1 MKIAIIGGGAIGLL
15 FAHYLSREHDV
26 TIYVHKQEQADLL
39 SAKGLVTEREGHS
52 IQTMQKS
59 FLFKDWHGVEDMT
72 IVAVKQYH
80 LPELLPLLK
89 NGQTSKTS
97 ILFLQNGMGHLK
109 WLGQIDKA
117 NVYVGTVEHG
127 SLKISGN
134 HIVHTGTGTTK
145 IAGFSENAAV
155 GLNKTQLTGNS
166 DFPFEWKSDYQQML
180 SEKLLVNAV
189 INPLTAI
196 LQIKNGDLIDNPDYF
211 QVLTRLYD
219 EVSDILRVEDK
230 EKGLHHVHRVCVN
243 TAANFSSMYK
253 DIENGRKTE
262 VDAILGYLLE
272 EAEEIQYDAP
282 LTALFYSMI
291 KGKEISAEK

>member
-15 FAHYLSREHDV
+15 FAHYLSIDHDV
-26 TIYVHKQEQADLL
+26 TIYVHKQEQADLI

-52 IQTMQKS
+52 IKTKQKAL
-59 FLFKDWHGVEDMT
+59 LFKDWHGEEDMT

-80 LPELLPLLK
+80 LADLLPMLK
-89 NGQTSKTS
+89 KGQTTKSS

-109 WLGQIDKA
+109 WIKQLDKA

-134 HIVHTGTGTTK
+134 QIVHTGIGITK
-145 IAGFSENAAV
+145 MAIFSEPSAA
-155 GLNKTQLTGNS
+155 GLNKADLAGNI
-166 DFPFEWKSDYQQML
+166 DFPFEWKTDYQLML

-196 LQIKNGDLIDNPDYF
+196 LKVKNGDLVDNPDYF
-211 QVLTRLYD
+211 QVLTRLYN
-219 EVSDILRVEDK
+219 EVSDILQVSNKAE
-230 EKGLHHVHRVCVN
+230 GLSHVQKVCAN

-253 DIENGRKTE
+253 DLENGRKTE

-272 EAEEIQYDAP
+272 RAEELKCEAP
-282 LTALFYSMI
+282 ITALFYSMV
-291 KGKEISAEK
+291 KGKENSRKE